1 MRLLV
6 TMFCG
11 LMAVFLA
18 HAADAQTVTIIT
30 PPAGSL
36 SNSAAAAIAKAV
48 NEKAHIRMVVQPQ
61 ASTGFEELQVGEAD
75 FNVSNAFDA
84 TFFATG
90 TGDYQDKGV
99 HKNLRLV
106 ASIVPLRVAMHV
118 RADSN
123 IRSIKDLKGK
133 RVSSGFNTQK
143 TIGRIIEAMLAN
155 AGLTYNDV
163 SQVPAP
169 NVVRA
174 ADDFKSGKVDVLYFA
189 VGSAAVKEAAATV
202 GGLRVLPIDDSPE
215 AVKRMQSVL
224 PGSYVITVNP
234 SPNLDGIDKPT
245 KLIAFDLVMNA
256 SAKVKDDVVYRVTK
270 AIHESKPQMM
280 ATFRALTLFD
290 PAKMAKVVAGLDL
303 HPGAAK
309 FYREAGLLPK

>member
-1 MRLLV
+1 V
-6 TMFCG
+6 AATVFCG
-11 LMAVFLA
+11 LVASFLVS
-18 HAADAQTVTIIT
+18 AASAQTVTIIT

-48 NEKAHIRMVVQPQ
+48 NEQAHIRMVVQPQ

-90 TGDYQDKGV
+90 TGDYKDKGV
-99 HKNLRLV
+99 HKNLKLV

-123 IRSIKDLKGK
+123 IKTIKDLKGK
-133 RVSSGFNTQK
+133 RVSSGFNTQR

-155 AGLTYNDV
+155 AGLSYNDV
-163 SQVPAP
+163 QQVPAP

-189 VGSAAVKEAAATV
+189 IGSAAVKEASATV
-202 GGLRVLPIDDSPE
+202 GGLRVLPIDDSAE
-215 AVKRMQSVL
+215 AVKRMQAVL
-224 PGSYVITVNP
+224 PGSYVINVKP

-245 KLIAFDLVMNA
+245 NLIAFDLVLNA
-256 SAKVKDDVVYRVTK
+256 SAKVKDDIVYRVAK
-270 AIHESKPQMM
+270 AVHASKSQMA
-280 ATFRALTLFD
+280 ATFRPLILFD
-290 PAKMAKVVAGLDL
+290 PAKMAKIVDGLDL